1 MYICSVING
10 AGLLSM
16 DFLEKQQ
23 TRILLDKHKLVLNG
37 TTELKLGR
45 ELPSLGSR
53 MVNTQGTKSQKSS
66 SREKIL
72 LTEIADTSEEVQA
85 FLSNNEDIFALD
97 GEPTGRSSIIK
108 HTIDTGDAKPVAL
121 RPQRTPVQYQE
132 FVSEEIANLLKNKI
146 IRPSSSAWAAPIVVT
161 KKKNGALRLCVDYPK
176 LNAVTKRDQYPMP
189 RIDDGNKGRGTILS
203 IWWPNMRE
211 DVDAVC
217 AECQLYERAK
227 SPNHQPRAPLQP
239 MRGDSPTKSSA

>member
-1 MYICSVING
+1 
-10 AGLLSM
+10 M

-132 FVSEEIANLLKNKI
+132 FTIVISMGSTHSGDQKEKWS
-146 IRPSSSAWAAPIVVT
+146 PS
-161 KKKNGALRLCVDYPK
+161 ALRRLSQ
-176 LNAVTKRDQYPMP
+176 TKRCH
-189 RIDDGNKGRGTILS
+189 KT
-203 IWWPNMRE
+203 
-211 DVDAVC
+211 
-217 AECQLYERAK
+217 
-227 SPNHQPRAPLQP
+227 
-239 MRGDSPTKSSA
+239 